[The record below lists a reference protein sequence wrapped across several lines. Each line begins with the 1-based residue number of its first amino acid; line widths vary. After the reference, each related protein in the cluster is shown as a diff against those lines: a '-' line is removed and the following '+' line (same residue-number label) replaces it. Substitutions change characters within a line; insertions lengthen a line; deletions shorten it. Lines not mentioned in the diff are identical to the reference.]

1 MDRLHEVTYHRW
13 VPSAGKVITGRAL
26 FTDYKAAMAASEIL
40 DRWLGSMGSVEI
52 KSVDTFDEVTPALLA
67 VASITEETKP
77 VKGAYPK

>member
-40 DRWLGSMGSVEI
+40 DRWLGSMGD
-52 KSVDTFDEVTPALLA
+52 K
-67 VASITEETKP
+67 ASEGSRQQRTKP
-77 VKGAYPK
+77 S